1 MLSCLRVLKGD
12 QGGGKERETTLS
24 LSATLRDKNDR
35 IIASGENRESEQLQM
50 LFALGTH
57 LARTVE

>member
-1 MLSCLRVLKGD
+1 MT
-12 QGGGKERETTLS
+12 KEEARKEKQH
-24 LSATLRDKNDR
+24 SAFAVLRDKNDR
-35 IIASGENRESEQLQM
+35 IIASGENQESEQLQM